1 MLFIS
6 LLWSFLA
13 FYPAPRLC
21 PNRKKAGGEAVE
33 VGRCTLLLSGILAS
47 QVLVNLAALNYN
59 FCIASLMKSFPLN
72 QFFASGGKSIGVS
85 PVASVL
91 TMNRSDQSLSRV
103 QLFAAPWTA
112 ALQASLS
119 IANSRSSLKLM
130 DSQNYVQSLLDLI
143 GFCLS

>member
-1 MLFIS
+1 LLFIS

-59 FCIASLMKSFPLN
+59 FCIASLMKKALLDFLLLN
-72 QFFASGGKSIGVS
+72 SNT
-85 PVASVL
+85 L
-91 TMNRSDQSLSRV
+91 SLPR
-103 QLFAAPWTA
+103 
-112 ALQASLS
+112 
-119 IANSRSSLKLM
+119 IHKSLKSWLPW
-130 DSQNYVQSLLDLI
+130 QLTNAFI
-143 GFCLS
+143 